1 MRTIT
6 LGLLLVSSTGC
17 GGFKALERGDWKL
30 VWVDSAKRDAEAPR
44 EVITRDKYEEE
55 VTAGTRRAW
64 EPPPGFQFPLLH
76 ETDTIGM
83 LVGEVQ
89 GYRIDEATSAELFMD
104 TGGGGGLDTFWGNT
118 EKKDTWKGDI
128 DVTVRESMLFIKA
141 TKEGKAL
148 LRVTRGPQQKDVP
161 VTVKAEPKK
170 K

>member
-1 MRTIT
+1 MRTV
-6 LGLLLVSSTGC
+6 LALLVLVGSGC
-17 GGFKALERGDWKL
+17 GGFKAIERGEWKL
-30 VWVDSAKRDAEAPR
+30 VWVDSARRDAEAPR
-44 EVITRDKYEEE
+44 EIITRDKYEEE

-76 ETDTIGM
+76 ETDSIGM
-83 LVGEVQ
+83 VVGEVQ
-89 GYRIDEATSAELFMD
+89 GYRIDEATSAELFLD
-104 TGGGGGLDTFWGNT
+104 GSGLDPYWGPT

-128 DVTVRESMLFIKA
+128 DVTVRESMLFIRA
-141 TKEGKAL
+141 TKEGKAT